1 LQLHARSVAS
11 SGRLPRVVVVAQ
23 LSLSVILLTNAGL
36 LARSLQ
42 QVLRVDM
49 FTTRPGVKQRPDDA
63 SYFPAL
69 IERVEAIPEVG
80 RAGVALCPPGNPSF
94 RQMISPMPWEGAQGV
109 AAAFNSVTPGFFDTL
124 DIPIVIGRDFSW
136 TDHARAPRVAILS
149 RSLASRLFPD
159 RDPMGERIRIGT
171 QPYRQDLEVVGVVA
185 DARLYDV
192 KDDLSYAAYIA
203 DLQNSEP
210 TPGGTLVIRGDLD
223 EPALQEAVQS
233 VGPDFVVTM
242 EPLTDAFAAAV
253 TSDRVTALLAGIFAG
268 ATLLLAAVGVG
279 GLFAY
284 TVVLRRKEI
293 TIRLALG
300 GEPRRIVGA
309 IMREGLL
316 IVFLST
322 VVGASV
328 SQVST
333 RPVRSLLFGIG
344 PDDPLVILG
353 VPILLAAVA
362 LCACVIRAVRAAGT
376 DPAIGLRV
384 E

>member
-1 LQLHARSVAS
+1 
-11 SGRLPRVVVVAQ
+11 
-23 LSLSVILLTNAGL
+23 
-36 LARSLQ
+36 
-42 QVLRVDM
+42 
-49 FTTRPGVKQRPDDA
+49 
-63 SYFPAL
+63 
-69 IERVEAIPEVG
+69 
-80 RAGVALCPPGNPSF
+80 
-94 RQMISPMPWEGAQGV
+94 
-109 AAAFNSVTPGFFDTL
+109 
-124 DIPIVIGRDFSW
+124 
-136 TDHARAPRVAILS
+136 
-149 RSLASRLFPD
+149 
-159 RDPMGERIRIGT
+159 
-171 QPYRQDLEVVGVVA
+171 VVA